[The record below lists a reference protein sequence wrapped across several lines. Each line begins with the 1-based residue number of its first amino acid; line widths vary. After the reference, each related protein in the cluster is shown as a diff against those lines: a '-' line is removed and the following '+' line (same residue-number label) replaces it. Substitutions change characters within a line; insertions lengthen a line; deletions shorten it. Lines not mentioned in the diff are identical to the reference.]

1 MLLLFNFQIHH
12 RMSPSQLQEIFH
24 VDDKELVPNYEVVK
38 LIHQSTNHHIDKRS
52 INSNNLFNNDNSF
65 SVNSNK
71 FSDSVNNSTK
81 IKNKNNHHV
90 KKDLSEI
97 PFANKSVNNGGGN
110 NDDSVGP
117 PRDIPADVNV
127 NFKDYDLKSVKQHNV
142 SFSAFGELLNLT
154 LKPTEGLFKYGPN
167 SLKMWHVRPD
177 ANASQGLFYEKVE
190 EVSVVKYKFIFL
202 LNSRPI
208 IESKSLII

>member
-1 MLLLFNFQIHH
+1 
-12 RMSPSQLQEIFH
+12 MSPSQLQEIFH

-38 LIHQSTNHHIDKRS
+38 LVHQSTNHHIDKRS

-90 KKDLSEI
+90 KKDLSKLA
-97 PFANKSVNNGGGN
+97 FADKSAN
-110 NDDSVGP
+110 NDAIVGP

-154 LKPTEGLFKYGPN
+154 LKPTEGLFKNGPN

-190 EVSVVKYKFIFL
+190 EVSVVK
-202 LNSRPI
+202 
-208 IESKSLII
+208 

>member
-1 MLLLFNFQIHH
+1 
-12 RMSPSQLQEIFH
+12 MSPSQLQEIFH

-38 LIHQSTNHHIDKRS
+38 LVHQSTNHHIDKRS

-90 KKDLSEI
+90 KKDLSKS
-97 PFANKSVNNGGGN
+97 PFADKSANNGGN
-110 NDDSVGP
+110 NDAIVGP

-154 LKPTEGLFKYGPN
+154 LKPTEGLFKNGPN

-190 EVSVVKYKFIFL
+190 EVSVVKHKH
-202 LNSRPI
+202 
-208 IESKSLII
+208 IELASNYQSKIN

>member
-1 MLLLFNFQIHH
+1 
-12 RMSPSQLQEIFH
+12 MSPSQLQEIFH

-38 LIHQSTNHHIDKRS
+38 LVHQSTNHHIDKRS

-90 KKDLSEI
+90 KKDLSKS
-97 PFANKSVNNGGGN
+97 ANNDGN
-110 NDDSVGP
+110 NDAIVGP

-154 LKPTEGLFKYGPN
+154 LKPTEGLFKNGPN

-190 EVSVVKYKFIFL
+190 EVSVIKHKQLQHTLTLRSIINQNQLKFYKT
-202 LNSRPI
+202 NQ
-208 IESKSLII
+208 KSSL